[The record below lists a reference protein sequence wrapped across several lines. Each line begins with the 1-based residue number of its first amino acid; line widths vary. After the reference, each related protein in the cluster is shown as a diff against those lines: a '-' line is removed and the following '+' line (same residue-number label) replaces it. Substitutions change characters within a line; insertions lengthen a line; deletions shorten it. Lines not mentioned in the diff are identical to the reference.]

1 MYQTQKGEKKVD
13 QKLTETAVK
22 LARMYGVAETLMPLA
37 YASNEEVT
45 EKILAWAR
53 EYQASEQTDLV
64 RFFEEKMKEAGTL
77 WGFPLLD
84 VLRGH
89 VL

>member
-1 MYQTQKGEKKVD
+1 MD

-45 EKILAWAR
+45 EKILALAR

-77 WGFPLLD
+77 
-84 VLRGH
+84 
-89 VL
+89 

>member
-1 MYQTQKGEKKVD
+1 MD

-53 EYQASEQTDLV
+53 VYQASDQTDLV

-77 WGFPLLD
+77 
-84 VLRGH
+84 
-89 VL
+89 

>member
-1 MYQTQKGEKKVD
+1 M
-13 QKLTETAVK
+13 TETAVK

>member
-1 MYQTQKGEKKVD
+1 MD

-22 LARMYGVAETLMPLA
+22 LARMYGVAETLTLLA

-64 RFFEEKMKEAGTL
+64 RFFEEKMKEAGTS
-77 WGFPLLD
+77 
-84 VLRGH
+84 
-89 VL
+89 

>member
-1 MYQTQKGEKKVD
+1 MD

>member
-1 MYQTQKGEKKVD
+1 MD

-45 EKILAWAR
+45 ENILAWAR